1 MNALSEALA
10 SKRVLVSVGSG
21 GVGKTTISATLA
33 LRAAVDGRSSLVC
46 TIDPA
51 KRLANSLGL
60 NALGN
65 VEAEVPASALEL
77 AVHIEAPGFYLE
89 GEHLRTVAVVGG
101 RLKTPNIPLRLRAA
115 SSGEHQT
122 IPEHEVG
129 IIARCDAALLP

>member
-1 MNALSEALA
+1 MC
-10 SKRVLVSVGSG
+10 VGSG

-65 VEAEVPASALEL
+65 AEARRSP
-77 AVHIEAPGFYLE
+77 
-89 GEHLRTVAVVGG
+89 
-101 RLKTPNIPLRLRAA
+101 TPRWSRW
-115 SSGEHQT
+115 G
-122 IPEHEVG
+122 
-129 IIARCDAALLP
+129 